1 MEIRRNYRDC
11 PGHPIQS
18 EKTEAQRSN
27 FPKAT
32 QQGGMGLELEAW
44 LPDYIHCSFNP

>member
-11 PGHPIQS
+11 PGYAIQS

-27 FPKAT
+27 FLKAT
-32 QQGGMGLELEAW
+32 QQGGDGAGTRGLVA
-44 LPDYIHCSFNP
+44 